1 MKNNTPPLPRWADLL
16 QQLATADSKDDGKQ
30 FLVTDR
36 REILRRLL
44 AGSACRLLAEGRL
57 FLLYG
62 QQPVAHRDIV
72 LVSSH
77 IDCVYRRCWCEE
89 QADSFRGTFD
99 NALTNAAV
107 LHNLLEA
114 RFDAQVVVAFT
125 GDEEKDSGG
134 CHELVEY
141 LCTQTGCRVRAVIVT
156 DVTNEGWTAGSDF
169 TLENDLGI
177 DLFTAYRL
185 VASLRPYAF
194 SFLHEAEPDESWTT
208 TVSGCP
214 CSPCACPLPANCT
227 ARKASSA
234 GNPPFP
240 SIARCWRAS
249 PTCSRKRKNRIPE
262 PERNSLHIFRRPAD
276 RISRFSDR
284 YIKN

>member
-36 REILRRLL
+36 RETLRRLL

-194 SFLHEAEPDESWTT
+194 SFLHEAEPDESWDYHRF
-208 TVSGCP
+208 G
-214 CSPCACPLPANCT
+214 LPVFSLCLPVAGELHGEEGVVCRKSSFPVYCQVLARLANLL
-227 ARKASSA
+227 AEEEEQD
-234 GNPPFP
+234 F
-240 SIARCWRAS
+240 
-249 PTCSRKRKNRIPE
+249 
-262 PERNSLHIFRRPAD
+262 
-276 RISRFSDR
+276 
-284 YIKN
+284 